1 MLAEWALQHG
11 IRFAYASS
19 AATYGALEGRLSD
32 RMDIRTLRPL
42 NMYGYSKQLF
52 DLHASA
58 RGYLDRIIGL
68 KYFNVFGP
76 NEDHKGDMRSVVN
89 KAFGQIVE
97 TGRVRLFKSHR
108 PEFADGEQRRDFLYV
123 KDAVEMTLDLVAE
136 PGANGLFNIGS
147 GKSHTWREL
156 VTAVFGALGRPVD
169 IEFIEM
175 PVELRAKYQY
185 ATEASIERLH
195 EAGYRRP
202 ITPLA
207 DAVRDYVTQ
216 YLVPAQAPR
225 RRAAGLTMSVRLR
238 AQDQGSG
245 KSIEISKILPEPGD
259 LSPEPMVRVFRGS
272 ESPADSCRDAEVAL
286 FLIHRWL
293 AIEALEGVDAPIQVP
308 DDVALEAGV
317 HLEPDAGVAVERV
330 VGVGGSAEIR
340 RSAVEGEPFPGSSR
354 DGFGHILIA
363 FARVL
368 LACEGNA
375 GQRRYQRA
383 VGLREDATRAD
394 ANERP
399 QVQRQLFVLLKLQKP
414 ERRPPWAE
422 ETP

>member
-58 RGYLDRIIGL
+58 RGYLDRIVGL

-175 PVELRAKYQY
+175 PAELRAKYQY

-216 YLVPAQAPR
+216 YLVP
-225 RRAAGLTMSVRLR
+225 
-238 AQDQGSG
+238 G
-245 KSIEISKILPEPGD
+245 KHLGD
-259 LSPEPMVRVFRGS
+259 
-272 ESPADSCRDAEVAL
+272 
-286 FLIHRWL
+286 
-293 AIEALEGVDAPIQVP
+293 
-308 DDVALEAGV
+308 
-317 HLEPDAGVAVERV
+317 
-330 VGVGGSAEIR
+330 
-340 RSAVEGEPFPGSSR
+340 
-354 DGFGHILIA
+354 
-363 FARVL
+363 
-368 LACEGNA
+368 
-375 GQRRYQRA
+375 
-383 VGLREDATRAD
+383 
-394 ANERP
+394 
-399 QVQRQLFVLLKLQKP
+399 
-414 ERRPPWAE
+414 
-422 ETP
+422 

>member
-1 MLAEWALQHG
+1 MLERGTVLVTGAAGLIGSAVIWALNERGHDRIIAVDRLDRSEKWRNLAPLRFDDYLEADRLRDQIKGGPVDTLKKDVRSVIHLGACSSTTETDGSYLIENNFNYTRMLAEWALQHG

-42 NMYGYSKQLF
+42 NLYGYSKQLF

-58 RGYLDRIIGL
+58 RGYLDRIVGL

-147 GKSHTWREL
+147 GKSHTWTEL
-156 VTAVFGALGRPVD
+156 VTAVFGALGRPVE

-175 PVELRAKYQY
+175 PAELRGKYQY

-216 YLVPAQAPR
+216 YLVPR
-225 RRAAGLTMSVRLR
+225 KHL
-238 AQDQGSG
+238 
-245 KSIEISKILPEPGD
+245 GD
-259 LSPEPMVRVFRGS
+259 
-272 ESPADSCRDAEVAL
+272 
-286 FLIHRWL
+286 
-293 AIEALEGVDAPIQVP
+293 
-308 DDVALEAGV
+308 
-317 HLEPDAGVAVERV
+317 
-330 VGVGGSAEIR
+330 
-340 RSAVEGEPFPGSSR
+340 
-354 DGFGHILIA
+354 
-363 FARVL
+363 
-368 LACEGNA
+368 
-375 GQRRYQRA
+375 
-383 VGLREDATRAD
+383 
-394 ANERP
+394 
-399 QVQRQLFVLLKLQKP
+399 
-414 ERRPPWAE
+414 
-422 ETP
+422 